1 MTPLKYHLV
10 RIRKNNSGSAAVEF
24 SLVAT
29 PFIFLLFA
37 MVEVGI
43 SMFATQVLE
52 TGTQDVGRL
61 VMTGQSQNSATPK
74 TQNGVTETQ
83 EQANTRVSGE
93 FKTALCNKVSSLF
106 SCAQIVIDV
115 RSFSS
120 ATVVTLPNPTNCQLT
135 NKFDMGGPDD
145 IVVVRVFYQWPTFAT
160 FLNFSNCPDA
170 KRLLISTA
178 AFRNEP
184 F

>member
-1 MTPLKYHLV
+1 MTALKHHLI
-10 RIRKNNSGSAAVEF
+10 RIRKNNDGSAAVEF
-24 SLVAT
+24 SLVAA

-43 SMFATQVLE
+43 SMFAAQALE

-61 VMTGQSQNSATPK
+61 VMTGQSQNSAKPK
-74 TQNGVTETQ
+74 TNNGVTETQ
-83 EQANTRVSGE
+83 EQANTRVAGE

-106 SCAQIVIDV
+106 SCAQILVDV

-120 ATVVTLPNPTNCQLT
+120 ATTVTLPSPTNCQLA
-135 NKFDMGGPDD
+135 NKFEMGGPDD

-160 FLNFSNCPDA
+160 ALNFANCPDA